1 MRTKLSVVALSV
13 AVLWSASAHA
23 AIRYT
28 FTQTSRSEVR
38 DIPSGQQSGTVI
50 IDGEQSRINL
60 DGKSVYGE
68 NAYVLALP
76 GSRKMVIVDPA
87 KKTVTEVNLGNV
99 ANVLAAAKITITN
112 LHKDFKQLPDHVE
125 IAGVPTNHYRLEAS
139 YDMTVMF
146 GEIPLT
152 QNVRTVIEKWTTSA
166 FGDVNDTLPANLVQ
180 SGNPQL
186 DDLIANETLQMK
198 GLPVR
203 QLVTVVTGPA
213 SGRKATVANRNLVT
227 TRKQSTEILVSTI
240 GIVPSDPSLF
250 KIPDSYKRVEAS
262 GAPPEE
268 TIHNLT
274 LGP

>member
-1 MRTKLSVVALSV
+1 MRTKLYVVALSI
-13 AVLWSASAHA
+13 AAMSSASGFD

-28 FTQTSRSEVR
+28 ITQTSRSEVR

-50 IDGEQSRINL
+50 VDGEQSRINL

-68 NAYVLALP
+68 NAYVLAFP
-76 GSRKMVIVDPA
+76 GSRKMIIGDDGKVS
-87 KKTVTEVNLGNV
+87 
-99 ANVLAAAKITITN
+99 LAAAKITITN

-166 FGDVNDTLPANLVQ
+166 FGDVSDALSANLMK

-186 DDLIANETLQMK
+186 DELIANETIEMK
-198 GLPVR
+198 GMPVR
-203 QLVTVVTGPA
+203 QLVTVVTGPP
-213 SGRKATVANRNLVT
+213 SGHKATVANKNLVT
-227 TRKQSTEILVSTI
+227 TRKQSTEILVSSI
-240 GIVPSDPSLF
+240 GVVASDPSLF
-250 KIPDSYKRVEAS
+250 KIPDSYKRLDS
-262 GAPPEE
+262 SAPTEE